1 MHCIRGLI
9 ESAMIIKLLLIILA
23 SIGITIITM
32 LMMRRENEPK
42 GWQVLVFIALVI
54 FLVTMCVSINKL

>member
-1 MHCIRGLI
+1 
-9 ESAMIIKLLLIILA
+9 MIIKLLLIILA

>member
-1 MHCIRGLI
+1 
-9 ESAMIIKLLLIILA
+9 MIIKLLLIILA

-32 LMMRRENEPK
+32 PMMQRESEPK

>member
-1 MHCIRGLI
+1 
-9 ESAMIIKLLLIILA
+9 MIIKLLLIILA

-32 LMMRRENEPK
+32 LMMTRENGPK

-54 FLVTMCVSINKL
+54 CLVTMCASISEL